1 MATIAWIGLGN
12 MGGPMTANLVAAGHD
27 VVGFDLDARANEAAA
42 AHGVRIAASV
52 ADAVSGADAVFTML
66 PKGEHVRGVYE
77 GDAGVW
83 ANAPATALLLDSST
97 VDIETSRYCHEA
109 SAARGFRFV
118 DAPVSGGISGAA
130 AGTLTFMLGGE
141 HADVAEAKSL
151 VEPMAGN
158 IFAVGGATQGIA
170 AKLANNMMLFISLVA
185 ASEGSQLA
193 SSLGIDPQTF
203 WDIARVS
210 SADSWAMRTWYPVP
224 GIVES
229 AAANR
234 NFDATFATTLA
245 LKDVALARGAGDAAG
260 LSLPAAQLAREQ
272 FEQLIAEGLGG
283 KDCSL
288 IAKLVRPDGTVTGYT
303 PESETAPACERALT
317 S

>member
-1 MATIAWIGLGN
+1 MATVTWIGLGN
-12 MGGPMTANLVAAGHD
+12 MGGPMTANLVAAGHE
-27 VVGFDLDARANEAAA
+27 VVGFDLDARANEVAA

-66 PKGEHVRGVYE
+66 PKGEHVRAVYE
-77 GDAGVW
+77 GDHGVW
-83 ANAPATALLLDSST
+83 ANAPQSALLLDSST
-97 VDIETSRYCHEA
+97 VDIETSRYCHEE

-130 AGTLTFMLGGE
+130 AGTLTFMLGGGA
-141 HADVAEAKSL
+141 ADVAHAADL
-151 VEPMAGN
+151 VAPMAGN
-158 IFAVGGATQGIA
+158 VFVVGGPTLGIA

-185 ASEGSQLA
+185 TAEGSQLA

-210 SADSWAMRTWYPVP
+210 SADSWALRTWYPVP

-245 LKDVALARGAGDAAG
+245 LKDVALALGAGDAAG
-260 LSLPAAQLAREQ
+260 LNLPAAQLAREQ
-272 FEQLIAEGLGG
+272 FERLIAEGLGG

-288 IAKLVRPDGTVTGYT
+288 IAKLVQPEGNIAGYVPEAAAEPVPDI
-303 PESETAPACERALT
+303 ALV

>member
-12 MGGPMTANLVAAGHD
+12 MGGPMTANLVEAGHE

-42 AHGVRIAASV
+42 AHGVRIATSV
-52 ADAVSGADAVFTML
+52 ADAVGGAGAVFTML
-66 PKGEHVRGVYE
+66 PKGEHVRGVYD
-77 GDAGVW
+77 GDGGVW

-109 SAARGFRFV
+109 SAERGFRFV

-130 AGTLTFMLGGE
+130 AGTLTFMLGGAE
-141 HADVAEAKSL
+141 ADVAAAKVL

-158 IFAVGGATQGIA
+158 VFAVGGATQGIA

-185 ASEGSQLA
+185 AAEGSQLA
-193 SSLGIDPQTF
+193 SSLGIDPQIF

-210 SADSWAMRTWYPVP
+210 SADSWALRTWYPVP
-224 GIVES
+224 DVVES
-229 AAANR
+229 SAANR

-245 LKDVALARGAGDAAG
+245 LKDVALALGAGDAAG

-288 IAKLVRPDGTVTGYT
+288 IAKLVHPDGAVAGY
-303 PESETAPACERALT
+303 EPASAG
-317 S
+317 

>member
-27 VVGFDLDARANEAAA
+27 VLGFDLNPEANEAAA

-66 PKGEHVRGVYE
+66 PKGAHVREVYE
-77 GDAGVW
+77 GDGGVW
-83 ANAPATALLLDSST
+83 ANAPTTALLLDSST
-97 VDIETSRYCHEA
+97 VDIETSRACHDGSVE
-109 SAARGFRFV
+109 RGFRFV

-130 AGTLTFMLGGE
+130 AGTLTFMLGG
-141 HADVAEAKSL
+141 AAPDVADAKAL

-158 IFAVGGATQGIA
+158 VFAVGGPTMGIA
-170 AKLANNMMLFISLVA
+170 AKLANNMMLFISLIA
-185 ASEGSQLA
+185 AAEGSQLA
-193 SSLGIDPQTF
+193 ASLGLDAKTF
-203 WDIARVS
+203 WDVAAVS

-224 GIVES
+224 GIVDSS
-229 AAANR
+229 AANQ

-245 LKDVALARGAGDAAG
+245 LKDVALALDAGEAAG
-260 LSLPAAQLAREQ
+260 LELPGAALARRQ
-272 FEQLIAEGLGG
+272 FERLIDEGLGG

-288 IAKLVRPDGTVTGYT
+288 IAKFATADGRVDGFT
-303 PESETAPACERALT
+303 PESPERNH
-317 S
+317 